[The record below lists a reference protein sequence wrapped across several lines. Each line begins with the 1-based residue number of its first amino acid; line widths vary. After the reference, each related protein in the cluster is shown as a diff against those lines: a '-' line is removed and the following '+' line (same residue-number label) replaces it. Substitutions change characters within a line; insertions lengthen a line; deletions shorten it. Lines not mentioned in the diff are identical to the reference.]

1 MVCPLSAGF
10 SELKDCSGNAVRRAV
25 IGERLHL
32 ASQAIGVRRRPV
44 SKLKLLGDHRDV
56 LSDPETR
63 GVADGVALRNGYDAD
78 VMELDGIGHV
88 RRGCT
93 VRGAKEVDRGG
104 LNPHAPGDVLQE
116 VWTRRIDHLSD
127 VDGTA
132 GRRRLTGPGT
142 CAGGQGRRIGESLAV
157 SGELYVAHKA
167 RIRHR
172 TGNALNVE
180 KNVIGQR
187 R

>member
-104 LNPHAPGDVLQE
+104 LNPTPLV
-116 VWTRRIDHLSD
+116 TYCRK
-127 VDGTA
+127 
-132 GRRRLTGPGT
+132 
-142 CAGGQGRRIGESLAV
+142 
-157 SGELYVAHKA
+157 SGL
-167 RIRHR
+167 
-172 TGNALNVE
+172 VE
-180 KNVIGQR
+180 
-187 R
+187 